1 MRFKLLWYLALL
13 TLTST
18 YAKSYHKK
26 ANKKAGHG
34 HKRHGLTHHKRIG
47 SNTTTELE
55 DDSGTKRTWECHKGC
70 QQFCLPS
77 CKKSCCRPGA
87 RDYSPSMTA
96 AIEKFQGEMK
106 GVVDQRMEI
115 DEDTDAVQPFACGQ
129 FCSPECSPACTIGC
143 CTEMVPRDDT
153 NTPKHGGYQ
162 VAPVMKVMMQ
172 KPDKEEPPIAPP
184 PKVADIQKLLE
195 MPCGEY
201 CSLHC
206 APACTPECC
215 NDYAPKSKTSN
226 ATSRHSIG
234 RKRQNAME
242 MYRKAVSTCH
252 VDCEKLCLPACE
264 FVCCV
269 PQKMREVRFTKE
281 YEVQFGLRKSLD

>member
-1 MRFKLLWYLALL
+1 MRFKLLWYLALI
-13 TLTST
+13 TVTSS
-18 YAKSYHKK
+18 YAFHKK
-26 ANKKAGHG
+26 AHHG
-34 HKRHGLTHHKRIG
+34 HKRQGLTRHK
-47 SNTTTELE
+47 TTEGNST

-77 CKKSCCRPGA
+77 CKRSCCRSGA
-87 RDYSPSMTA
+87 RDFTPSMIE

-106 GVVDQRMEI
+106 GVVEQRMEI
-115 DEDTDAVQPFACGQ
+115 DDDSDAVQPFACGQ
-129 FCSPECSPACTIGC
+129 FCSPECSPSCTIGC

-153 NTPKHGGYQ
+153 NTPKHGGYH
-162 VAPVMKVMMQ
+162 VAPAMRVMMQ
-172 KPDKEEPPIAPP
+172 KPDKEDDAPVAPP

-215 NDYAPKSKTSN
+215 NVAMPKAKTSN
-226 ATSRHSIG
+226 ATSRQSIG
-234 RKRQNAME
+234 ILDGGHKRRHSDVML
-242 MYRKAVSTCH
+242 MYKKAISTCH

-269 PQKMREVRFTKE
+269 PSKMREVRFTKE
-281 YEVQFGLRKSLD
+281 VEMQFGLRKTLD